1 MDLVIS
7 EDVYEVCNGLPYKT
21 RVCAVELFEL
31 ICLHPR
37 IHEVRSFSVMK
48 GNRHFFLDS
57 QHFYYSVTATEI
69 RLKAILPRGLRR
81 A

>member
-1 MDLVIS
+1 MKLIIPQ
-7 EDVYEVCNGLPYKT
+7 EVYEVFNGLPHQT
-21 RVCAVELFEL
+21 RVRAVELLEL

-37 IHEVRSFSVMK
+37 IHEVRRFGLMK

-57 QHFYYSVTATEI
+57 HHFYYSLTRTEI
-69 RLKAILPRGLRR
+69 RLNAILPRGLRR

>member
-1 MDLVIS
+1 MNLVIS
-7 EDVYEVCNGLPYKT
+7 EDVYEVFNGLSFQT

-37 IHEVRSFSVMK
+37 IHELRSFGVRK
-48 GNRHFFLDS
+48 GNRHLFLGS
-57 QHFYYSVTATEI
+57 QHFYYSFTTSEN
-69 RLKAILPRGLRR
+69 RLNAILRR